1 MNNFTNTGFNHYSN
15 KSIIGGIKESFKNGN
30 YLTKLIY
37 INIAVFLVVKI
48 MAVLNFFGL
57 NTDIVPY
64 LELPAYY
71 TNLLNRPWT
80 VVTHM
85 FLHEGFLH
93 ILFNIL
99 WLYWFGRIFLMFLDH
114 KKLLSVYILGGLF
127 GAGLYILAYNFL
139 DVFQAKLL
147 GAVAL
152 GASGSVMAIGIAMA
166 AYKPNYQL
174 RLLFVGGIRLK
185 YLALILIV
193 LDVIMIPGTNPG
205 GHIAHLGGALFGI
218 IFGLNIRKGKNLA
231 KGTETIMESFFRLF
245 KRSKVR
251 VSYKKDTKDMSDWAY
266 NKQKKEN
273 KEVVNKILDKI
284 SKSGYDSLSK
294 KEKEILF
301 KSSKDF
307 N

>member
-1 MNNFTNTGFNHYSN
+1 MNNFTNTGFNNYSN
-15 KSIIGGIKESFKNGN
+15 KSIIDGIKESFKNGN

-37 INIAVFLVVKI
+37 INIAVFILVKI
-48 MAVLNFFGL
+48 VAVLNFFGL
-57 NTDIVPY
+57 NIDIITY
-64 LELPAYY
+64 LELPAYLS
-71 TNLLNRPWT
+71 NLLDRPWT
-80 VVTHM
+80 IITHM
-85 FLHEGFLH
+85 FLHAGFLH

-114 KKLLSVYILGGLF
+114 KKLVSVYILGGLF

-147 GAVAL
+147 SAVAL

-166 AYKPNYQL
+166 AYRPNYQL
-174 RLLFVGGIRLK
+174 RLLLLGGIRLK

-193 LDVIMIPGTNPG
+193 LDIIMIPGTNPG

-218 IFGLNIRKGKNLA
+218 IFGLNIRKGKNLT
-231 KGTETIMESFFRLF
+231 KGTENIIESFFRLF

-251 VSYKKDTKDMSDWAY
+251 VSYKKETKNMTDWAY

-273 KEVVNKILDKI
+273 KEIINKILDKI